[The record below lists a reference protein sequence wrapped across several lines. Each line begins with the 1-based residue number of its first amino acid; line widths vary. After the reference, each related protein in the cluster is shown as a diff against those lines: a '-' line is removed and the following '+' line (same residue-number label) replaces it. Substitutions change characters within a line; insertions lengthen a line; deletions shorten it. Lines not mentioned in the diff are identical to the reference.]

1 MLFLPLHDK
10 NRIAHIRAPYV
21 TYALMAL
28 TAAMFTLQ
36 TLLPRGPEEH
46 LLLGLGFIP
55 AVADHLYAPAIGW
68 LPDQINYVTYAFLH
82 ADIWHLLFNLLFFW
96 IFADNVE
103 DAFGHVRF
111 LIFYGV
117 CAAAAAFA
125 HFLSAPQ
132 SLAPLIGASGAVA
145 GIMGAYLML
154 YPHARVILLTKI
166 VVPLPV
172 PLPAMW
178 FLGAW
183 ALLQLIMAL
192 TNFVD
197 PVAFWAHLGGLVAGA
212 ALAPL
217 FRRKGVK
224 LFGGR

>member
-1 MLFLPLHDK
+1 MLFLPLHDR
-10 NRIAHIRAPYV
+10 NRIAHIRSPFV

-28 TAAMFTLQ
+28 TALVFALQ
-36 TLLPRGPEEH
+36 TLLPSGPEQAMV
-46 LLLGLGFIP
+46 LGLGFIP
-55 AVADHLYAPAIGW
+55 AVADSLYTPFITW
-68 LPDQINYVTYAFLH
+68 LPDQINYVSYAFLH

-111 LIFYGV
+111 VVFYALCAV
-117 CAAAAAFA
+117 AAAYA

-145 GIMGAYLML
+145 GVMGAYLVL

-166 VVPLPV
+166 VIPFPL

-178 FLGAW
+178 FLGGW
-183 ALLQLIMAL
+183 AFLQLIMAV

-212 ALAPL
+212 ALAPF
-217 FRRKGVK
+217 FRRQGVK